1 VGKNQIKVLSPYQ
14 EKAAFRLRF
23 FLFDMNAKKGVVGRV
38 LNFLAT
44 PGMKKF
50 IIERQ

>member
-1 VGKNQIKVLSPYQ
+1 
-14 EKAAFRLRF
+14 
-23 FLFDMNAKKGVVGRV
+23 MNAKKGVVGRA

-50 IIERQ
+50 IIERL